1 MTNTQKSVPS
11 VDRLVHEPARLAI
24 LSVLSGVDRAD
35 FNYLVVA
42 LGLSAGNLSS
52 HMAKLGDAGY
62 VAIDKAFV
70 GGMPRTSYAL
80 TDAGRAA
87 LNAYWGQIDQIRSG
101 LAGTERSTGR
111 GQLQTGQ

>member
-1 MTNTQKSVPS
+1 MTNTSKSVPS

-35 FNYLVVA
+35 FNYLAVA

-80 TDAGRAA
+80 TEAGRAA
-87 LNAYWGQIDQIRSG
+87 LDTYWSQIDRIRSG
-101 LAGTERSTGR
+101 LANTAPSTGR
-111 GQLQTGQ
+111 AQVRAEQ